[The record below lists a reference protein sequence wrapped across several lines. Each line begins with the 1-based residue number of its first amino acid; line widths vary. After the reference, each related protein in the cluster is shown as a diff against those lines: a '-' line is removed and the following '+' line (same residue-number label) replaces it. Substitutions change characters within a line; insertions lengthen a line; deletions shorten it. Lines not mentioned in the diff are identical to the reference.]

1 MNFRQVLPLTTT
13 GVRNVTLAELAAQP
27 PRELEERLECG
38 DIVCF
43 EPDALPLPAGDD
55 QVFLREE
62 LGELISLKNISYH
75 PRGRFVSGLK
85 GAGKARELTARI
97 LAEHHATVEGFLAP
111 LLPSYAAT
119 WAQGKVNFRPL
130 QERGRNLSRHSS
142 NELVHIDA
150 FASGATHGG
159 RTLRFFTNIHP
170 VESRVWKSAG
180 LFPELYA
187 EFGERAGVRPLG
199 SNRLRERV
207 LDRALSGMLRSL
219 ARLGL
224 PQALVVDS
232 SPYDR
237 AMKRMHDT
245 LKDDPAFQADES
257 RFRRFEFAPRA
268 SWMVLSDMVSHA
280 CISGQHALVCTW
292 TVPLAAL
299 ARPELSPY
307 AVMAAADVRG
317 E

>member
-1 MNFRQVLPLTTT
+1 MILLQVRPLTTS
-13 GVRNVTLAELAAQP
+13 GVRDVTLTELVSQP
-27 PRELEERLECG
+27 PGNLEERLECG

-43 EPDALPLPAGDD
+43 EPDALPLPPGAD

-62 LGELISLKNISYH
+62 LGALISLKNISYH
-75 PRGRFVSGLK
+75 PCGGYLSGLK
-85 GAGKARELTARI
+85 GARQARELTARI

-111 LLPSYAAT
+111 LLPTYAAGWT
-119 WAQGKVNFRPL
+119 PGKVNFRPL

-142 NELVHIDA
+142 NEFVHVDA

-170 VESRVWKSAG
+170 VEPRVWKSAG
-180 LFPELYA
+180 LFPELYE
-187 EFGERAGVRPLG
+187 EFGERAGVRPMG
-199 SNRLRERV
+199 SRRLRERAP
-207 LDRALSGMLRSL
+207 DRALSGVLRVL

-224 PQALVVDS
+224 PQALTVDS

-245 LKDDPAFQADES
+245 LKDDPVFQADES
-257 RFRRFEFAPRA
+257 RCRRFEFAPRA
-268 SWMVLSDMVSHA
+268 SWMVLTDMVSHA

-299 ARPELSPY
+299 ARPELAPY
-307 AVMAAADVRG
+307 AVMTAAGD
-317 E
+317 